1 MLKAM
6 RNKMGGGRGDRQ
18 SLLGGDSSDD
28 GGMGGGL
35 SDGLSASQLRDQVN
49 GARTAGRSAA
59 AQGSAIGATR
69 RQDALGGVKDMGMA
83 GLEMGLDVAVPG
95 LGYGIGAASSA
106 ASISEARYQG
116 DSMGAASVGEGAR
129 TAAGFIPVIGEFVG
143 FLDGMVKVG
152 VASFQ
157 SDAGRTNDKLA
168 QARQILAHAE
178 TWQSRLPALRE
189 EVIASGDQT
198 QLGRLN
204 KAEQR
209 LQESVQKTEAWIAKK
224 GKKGTMPLMGDPR
237 SGSSSSD
244 AE

>member
-1 MLKAM
+1 
-6 RNKMGGGRGDRQ
+6 
-18 SLLGGDSSDD
+18 
-28 GGMGGGL
+28 
-35 SDGLSASQLRDQVN
+35 
-49 GARTAGRSAA
+49 
-59 AQGSAIGATR
+59 
-69 RQDALGGVKDMGMA
+69 
-83 GLEMGLDVAVPG
+83 
-95 LGYGIGAASSA
+95 
-106 ASISEARYQG
+106 
-116 DSMGAASVGEGAR
+116 
-129 TAAGFIPVIGEFVG
+129 
-143 FLDGMVKVG
+143 MVKVG

-168 QARQILAHAE
+168 QARQILAHSE

-189 EVIASGDQT
+189 EVIASGDKT

-224 GKKGTMPLMGDPR
+224 GTRGTMPLMGDPR